1 MSAGTGFHMEGNM
14 EDRSV
19 RLDQWLWA
27 ARFYKTRAL
36 AARAV
41 DGGRVQ
47 VDGQRVKRAKAIR
60 VGDQIRIRL
69 APFEYQVVVRELA
82 ERRGSAAAAGELYLE
97 TPESRSAREVLAARL
112 KSAPPP
118 LFYEKGRPSKKER
131 REMER
136 LKRRQR
142 E

>member
-1 MSAGTGFHMEGNM
+1 MESKM

-41 DGGRVQ
+41 EGGSVQ

-60 VGDQIRIRL
+60 IGDQIRIRQ
-69 APFEYQVVVRELA
+69 APFEYQVVVRGLA
-82 ERRGSAAAAGELYLE
+82 ERRGSAAMAGELYLE
-97 TPESRSAREVLAARL
+97 TPESRSAREVLTTRL

-131 REMER
+131 REMEQ

>member
-1 MSAGTGFHMEGNM
+1 MEGNV

-47 VDGQRVKRAKAIR
+47 VGGQRVKRAKAIR
-60 VGDQIRIRL
+60 VGDHVRVRQ
-69 APFEYQVVVRELA
+69 APYEYHLVVRGLA

-97 TPESRSAREVLAARL
+97 TPESRSARESLATRL
-112 KSAPPP
+112 KNTPPP
-118 LFYEKGRPSKKER
+118 LFHEKGRPSKKER

-136 LKRRQR
+136 LRRRQS